1 MKWINR
7 SNLKEVNEAFVDAL
21 KVQYGKEW
29 DLAYL
34 RQDTVFAISGGGNKY
49 VGFPESMDEAN
60 MLKAMSHEELAAFI
74 LDNMPPDILDGFK
87 ED

>member
-7 SNLKEVNEAFVDAL
+7 SNLKEVNEAFIDAL
-21 KVQYGKEW
+21 KVKYGEEW
-29 DLAYL
+29 DMAYL

-60 MLKAMSHEELAAFI
+60 MLKAMSHKELESFI
-74 LDNMPPDILDGFK
+74 LKTEPDEFQ
-87 ED
+87 